1 LAAYVP
7 VTYGILSVAS
17 LAIDT
22 NASYWCKILLL
33 EDQVPARTSPTVKRR
48 RLAAEL
54 RRYREQAKLTID
66 DVAGGLEW
74 STAKISRIENARVTV
89 LPRDTKFLMRS
100 YGVAEGSET
109 WEALLTLSRQSRQKG
124 WWHTYGDAIADWFE
138 TYVGLEAS
146 ASTLRTYESEFVP
159 GLFQTEAYAR
169 AVHRAGMPAADDDEI
184 SRHVAVRM
192 ARQELLAEPDAP
204 ELWVVVNEAAIRRVV
219 GGPLA
224 MREQLSRLT
233 EATRLPNVTLQ
244 VLPFSVGAHAAMAGA
259 FMILGFP
266 EPADPDVVYVNYD
279 TGTLYLEKPPEIE
292 RYTLLFDHVRAAAL
306 PVGESRDL
314 IARATSELA

>member
-1 LAAYVP
+1 
-7 VTYGILSVAS
+7 
-17 LAIDT
+17 
-22 NASYWCKILLL
+22 
-33 EDQVPARTSPTVKRR
+33 VPARTSPTVKRR

-54 RRYREQAKLTID
+54 RRYREQARLTID

-100 YGVAEGSET
+100 YGVAEDSET
-109 WEALLTLSRQSRQKG
+109 WEQLLTLSRQSRQKG
-124 WWHTYGDAIADWFE
+124 WWHTYGDAIPDWFE

-146 ASTLRTYESEFVP
+146 AATLRIYESEVVP
-159 GLFQTEAYAR
+159 GLFQTEEYAR
-169 AVHRAGMPAADDDEI
+169 AVLRATMPAADDE
-184 SRHVAVRM
+184 VVNKEVTVRM
-192 ARQELLAEPDAP
+192 ARQELLGEPDAP

-219 GGPLA
+219 GGPQA

-233 EATRLPNVTLQ
+233 EVARQPNVTLQ
-244 VLPFSVGAHAAMAGA
+244 VLPFSVGAHAGMAGA
-259 FMILGFP
+259 FHILGFP
-266 EPADPDVVYVNYD
+266 DAADRDVVYVYYD
-279 TGTLYLEKPPEIE
+279 TGTLYLEKQLEIE